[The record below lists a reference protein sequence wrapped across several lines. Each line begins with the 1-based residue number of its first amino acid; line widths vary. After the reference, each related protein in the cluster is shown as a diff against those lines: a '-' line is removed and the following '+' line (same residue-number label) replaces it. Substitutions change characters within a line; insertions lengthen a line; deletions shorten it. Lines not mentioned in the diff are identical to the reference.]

1 LRFNDWVVS
10 VVNSFPWLSV
20 IIFLPLL
27 GSLLALVFWRRSEL
41 CRWASPCV
49 TAADFFLV
57 ICLLVLDLRVRYGLT
72 GSWLMVED
80 LPWIERF
87 GIRYS
92 LGLDGISLVLIL
104 LTAFLGF
111 LCVLVS
117 WKQIDTRVGAFH
129 FFLQFMQTGI
139 LGVFL
144 ATDVFLF
151 YLFWEIQLI
160 PMFFLIGM
168 WGHERRIYATIKFII
183 YTIVGSLLMLI
194 AVIGLYLVHGSQ
206 TGIYTFSLHHLMR
219 TPLSP
224 STEIWLYAAFL
235 LAFAIKIPLLPVHS
249 WLPDAHTEAPT
260 AGSVILAGL
269 LLKTG
274 AYALLRFAF
283 PLFPMASK
291 LSVPLLLALGLIG
304 LFYASWIA
312 LAQKD
317 IKRLVA
323 YSSIGHMGLVAIGVA
338 VWNMMTLSGA
348 ILQMVNHGLTT
359 SALFILVGMLD
370 ERTHSREIANF
381 GGLWKRMPVF
391 SAFFL
396 LFAMASLGLPGLNNF
411 VGEILI
417 LIGTFRGNPLVAG
430 VGFAGLVFAVIYIL
444 YMVQKA
450 LFGETRSEQTKSLL
464 LNDITVREVVILAP
478 LAAAVLFMGLFP
490 APVLDLF
497 QEPVRGLIGILK

>member
-1 LRFNDWVVS
+1 MNCT
-10 VVNSFPWLSV
+10 PWLSV

-27 GSLLALVFWRRSEL
+27 GALLSLVFWRRPLL
-41 CRWASPCV
+41 CRWASLCV
-49 TAADFFLV
+49 TAADLILV
-57 ICLLVLDLRVRYGLT
+57 ICLLTLNLT
-72 GSWLMVED
+72 GKSGPTGTWLLVED
-80 LPWIERF
+80 VAWIERF

-92 LGLDGISLVLIL
+92 LGLDGISLVLVL
-104 LTAFLGF
+104 LAAFLGF

-117 WKQIDTRVGAFH
+117 WKQIDTRVGSFH
-129 FFLQFMQTGI
+129 FFLQLMQTGI

-144 ATDVFLF
+144 STDVFLF

-194 AVIGLYLVHGSQ
+194 ALIGLYLIHGSH
-206 TGIYTFSLHHLMR
+206 TGTYTFSLYQLMH
-219 TPLSP
+219 TSLEPG
-224 STEIWLYAAFL
+224 TEIWLYAAFL
-235 LAFAIKIPLLPVHS
+235 LAFAIKIPVIPVHS

-283 PLFPMASK
+283 PLFPMASR
-291 LSVPLLLALGLIG
+291 LSVPLLLVLGLIG

-323 YSSIGHMGLVAIGVA
+323 YSSIGHMGLVLIGVA
-338 VWNMMTLSGA
+338 VWNVMTLSGA
-348 ILQMVNHGLTT
+348 VLQMVNHGLTT

-370 ERTHSREIANF
+370 ERAHSREIANF

-430 VGFAGLVFAVIYIL
+430 IGFAGLVFTVIYVL
-444 YMVQKA
+444 WLVQKT
-450 LFGETRSEQTKSLL
+450 LFGETRNEQVKTLIRT
-464 LNDITVREVVILAP
+464 DITAREVVILAP
-478 LAAAVLFMGLFP
+478 LAAAVLLIGLFP
-490 APVLDLF
+490 APVLNLF
-497 QEPVRGLIGILK
+497 QEPVRGLIAILK

>member
-1 LRFNDWVVS
+1 
-10 VVNSFPWLSV
+10 
-20 IIFLPLL
+20 
-27 GSLLALVFWRRSEL
+27 
-41 CRWASPCV
+41 
-49 TAADFFLV
+49 
-57 ICLLVLDLRVRYGLT
+57 
-72 GSWLMVED
+72 
-80 LPWIERF
+80 
-87 GIRYS
+87 
-92 LGLDGISLVLIL
+92 
-104 LTAFLGF
+104 
-111 LCVLVS
+111 
-117 WKQIDTRVGAFH
+117 
-129 FFLQFMQTGI
+129 

-183 YTIVGSLLMLI
+183 YTITGSLLMLI
-194 AVIGLYLVHGSQ
+194 ALIGLYLIHGSQ
-206 TGIYTFSLHHLMR
+206 TGIYTFSLHQLMR

-235 LAFAIKIPLLPVHS
+235 LAFAIKIPVIPVHS

-283 PLFPMASK
+283 PLFPAASK
-291 LSVPLLLALGLIG
+291 LSVPLLLVLGLGG

-323 YSSIGHMGLVAIGVA
+323 YSSIGHMGLVVIGVA
-338 VWNMMTLSGA
+338 IWNIMTLSGA

-370 ERTHSREIANF
+370 ERVHSREIAKF
-381 GGLWKRMPVF
+381 GGLWRKMPTF
-391 SAFFL
+391 AAFFL

-430 VGFAGLVFAVIYIL
+430 IGFAGLVFTVIYIL
-444 YMVQKA
+444 WLVQGT
-450 LFGETRSEQTKSLL
+450 LFGETRNEQIKEQILS
-464 LNDITVREVVILAP
+464 DITLREAVILVP
-478 LAAAVLFMGLFP
+478 LAAAVLFIGLFP
-490 APVLDLF
+490 APVLNLF
-497 QEPVRGLIGILK
+497 QLPVQGLIELLK

>member
-1 LRFNDWVVS
+1 MNF
-10 VVNSFPWLSV
+10 FPWLSV
-20 IIFLPLL
+20 IIFLPLF
-27 GSLLALVFWRRSEL
+27 GSLLALAFWRRPL
-41 CRWASPCV
+41 VCRWASLGV
-49 TAADFFLV
+49 TAADLILV
-57 ICLLVLDLRVRYGLT
+57 ICLLALDFKGKSGPT
-72 GSWLMVED
+72 GNWILVED
-80 LPWIERF
+80 FSWIERF

-92 LGLDGISLVLIL
+92 LGLDGISLVLVL

-151 YLFWEIQLI
+151 YLFWEVQLI

-183 YTIVGSLLMLI
+183 YTITGSLLMLI
-194 AVIGLYLVHGSQ
+194 ALIGLYLIHGSQ
-206 TGIYTFSLHHLMR
+206 TGTYTFSLSQLMH
-219 TPLSP
+219 TALNP
-224 STEIWLYAAFL
+224 STEIWLYASFL
-235 LAFAIKIPLLPVHS
+235 LAFAIKIPVVPVHS

-291 LSVPLLLALGLIG
+291 LSVPLLLLLGLVG

-323 YSSIGHMGLVAIGVA
+323 YSSIGHMGLVVIGVS
-338 VWNMMTLSGA
+338 VWNIMTLSGA

-370 ERTHSREIANF
+370 ERAHSREISNF
-381 GGLWKRMPVF
+381 GGLWKKMPTF

-430 VGFAGLVFAVIYIL
+430 IGFAGLVFTVIYIL
-444 YMVQKA
+444 WLVQET
-450 LFGETRSEQTKSLL
+450 LFGETRNEQIKEQIF
-464 LNDITVREVVILAP
+464 NDINLREAVILVP
-478 LAAAVLFMGLFP
+478 LAAAVLLIGLFP
-490 APVLDLF
+490 APVLNLF
-497 QEPVRGLIGILK
+497 QGPVEGLIAFLK

>member
-1 LRFNDWVVS
+1 M
-10 VVNSFPWLSV
+10 
-20 IIFLPLL
+20 
-27 GSLLALVFWRRSEL
+27 GSLLALVFRRRPLL
-41 CRWASPCV
+41 CRWASLCV
-49 TAADFFLV
+49 TGADLILV
-57 ICLLVLDLRVRYGLT
+57 ICLLTLNLT
-72 GSWLMVED
+72 GKSGPTGNWLLAED
-80 LPWIERF
+80 VGWIERF

-92 LGLDGISLVLIL
+92 LGLDGISLVLVL
-104 LTAFLGF
+104 LTAFLAF

-117 WKQIDTRVGAFH
+117 WKQIETRVGAFH

-168 WGHERRIYATIKFII
+168 WGHERRIYATIKFIL
-183 YTIVGSLLMLI
+183 YTVAGSLLMLI
-194 AVIGLYLVHGSQ
+194 ALIGLYLIHGSQ
-206 TGIYTFSLHHLMR
+206 TGIYTFSLYQLMR
-219 TPLSP
+219 TSLNPG
-224 STEIWLYAAFL
+224 TEIWLYAAFL
-235 LAFAIKIPLLPVHS
+235 LAFAIKIPLIPVHS

-291 LSVPLLLALGLIG
+291 LSVPLLLVLGLIG

-323 YSSIGHMGLVAIGVA
+323 YSSIGHMGLIVIGVA
-338 VWNMMTLSGA
+338 VWNVMTLSGA

-370 ERTHSREIANF
+370 ERVHSREMAHF
-381 GGLWKRMPVF
+381 GGLWKKMPAF

-396 LFAMASLGLPGLNNF
+396 LFAMSSLGLPGLNNF

-417 LIGTFRGNPLVAG
+417 LIGTFRGNPVVAG
-430 VGFAGLVFAVIYIL
+430 IGFAGLVFTVVYIL
-444 YMVQKA
+444 WMVQKT
-450 LFGETRSEQTKSLL
+450 LFGETRNEQIKALV
-464 LNDITVREVVILAP
+464 LNDITVREVIILAP
-478 LAAAVLFMGLFP
+478 LAAAVFLIGFFP
-490 APVLDLF
+490 TPILNLF
-497 QEPVRGLIGILK
+497 QEPVRGLIAFLK

>member
-1 LRFNDWVVS
+1 MVTS
-10 VVNSFPWLSV
+10 IPWLSA

-27 GSLLALVFWRRSEL
+27 GGLLALVFWRRPLL
-41 CRWASPCV
+41 CRWVSLYV
-49 TAADFFLV
+49 TAADLILIV
-57 ICLLVLDLRVRYGLT
+57 CPLALRLKVDSGPTGNWLLV
-72 GSWLMVED
+72 ED
-80 LPWIERF
+80 CAWIDRF

-92 LGLDGISLVLIL
+92 LGLDGISLVLVL

-144 ATDVFLF
+144 ATDLFLF
-151 YLFWEIQLI
+151 YLFWEMQLI

-168 WGHERRIYATIKFII
+168 WGHERRVYATIKFILYAI
-183 YTIVGSLLMLI
+183 AGSLLMLI
-194 AVIGLYLVHGSQ
+194 ALIGLYLIHGSQ
-206 TGIYTFSLHHLMR
+206 TGTYTFSLYKLMR
-219 TPLSP
+219 TSLNPG
-224 STEIWLYAAFL
+224 TEIWLYAAFL
-235 LAFAIKIPLLPVHS
+235 LAFAIKIPLIPVHS

-283 PLFPMASK
+283 PLFPMASR
-291 LSVPLLLALGLIG
+291 LFAPLLLVLGLGG

-323 YSSIGHMGLVAIGVA
+323 YSSIGHMGLVVIGVA
-338 VWNMMTLSGA
+338 IWNVMTLSGA

-370 ERTHSREIANF
+370 ERVHSREMAYF
-381 GGLWKRMPVF
+381 GGLWKKMPAF

-417 LIGTFRGNPLVAG
+417 LIGTFRGNPLIAG
-430 VGFAGLVFAVIYIL
+430 IGFGGLLLTVVYIL
-444 YMVQKA
+444 WMVQRT
-450 LFGETRSEQTKSLL
+450 LFGETRNEQIKALTLT
-464 LNDITVREVVILAP
+464 DITGREVMILAP
-478 LAAAVLFMGLFP
+478 LAAVVLLIGFFP
-490 APVLDLF
+490 TPVLNLF
-497 QEPVRGLIGILK
+497 QEPVRGLIAILK

>member
-1 LRFNDWVVS
+1 MNF
-10 VVNSFPWLSV
+10 FPWLSV

-27 GSLLALVFWRRSEL
+27 GSLLALVFWRRPSL
-41 CRWASPCV
+41 CRWASLAV
-49 TAADFFLV
+49 TAADLILV
-57 ICLLVLDLRVRYGLT
+57 ICLLALNLKVNSGPT
-72 GSWLMVED
+72 GNWLLVED
-80 LPWIERF
+80 FSWIERF

-92 LGLDGISLVLIL
+92 LGLDGISLVLVL

-151 YLFWEIQLI
+151 YLFWEVQLI

-168 WGHERRIYATIKFII
+168 WGHEKRILATIKFII
-183 YTIVGSLLMLI
+183 YTLVGSLLMLI
-194 AVIGLYLVHGSQ
+194 ALIGLYLIHGSQ
-206 TGIYTFSLHHLMR
+206 TGIYTFSLYQLMR
-219 TPLSP
+219 TPLP
-224 STEIWLYAAFL
+224 ASTEIWLYAAFL
-235 LAFAIKIPLLPVHS
+235 LAFAIKIPLIPVHS

-283 PLFPMASK
+283 PLFPVASR
-291 LSVPLLLALGLIG
+291 LSIPLLLVLGLVG

-323 YSSIGHMGLVAIGVA
+323 YSSIGHMGLVVIGVA
-338 VWNMMTLSGA
+338 IWNKMTLSGA

-359 SALFILVGMLD
+359 SALFILVGMMD
-370 ERTHSREIANF
+370 ERVHSREMANF
-381 GGLWKRMPVF
+381 GGLWKKMPAF

-417 LIGTFRGNPLVAG
+417 LIGTFKGKPLVAG
-430 VGFAGLVFAVIYIL
+430 MAFAGLVLTVVYIL
-444 YMVQKA
+444 WMVQKT
-450 LFGETRSEQTKSLL
+450 LFGETRNEQIKALV
-464 LNDITVREVVILAP
+464 LNDITVREVMILAP
-478 LAAAVLFMGLFP
+478 LAAAVLVIGFFP
-490 APVLDLF
+490 APLLNLF
-497 QEPVRGLIGILK
+497 QEPVQGLISMLK

>member
-1 LRFNDWVVS
+1 MVI
-10 VVNSFPWLSV
+10 SFPWLSV

-27 GSLLALVFWRRSEL
+27 GSLLALVFWRRPQH
-41 CRWASPCV
+41 CRWASLSV
-49 TAADFFLV
+49 TAADLVLV
-57 ICLLVLDLRVRYGLT
+57 ICLLALDLKVKSGPT
-72 GSWLMVED
+72 GNWLLAED
-80 LPWIERF
+80 FAWIDRF

-92 LGLDGISLVLIL
+92 LGLDGISFVLVL

-111 LCVLVS
+111 LSVLIS

-168 WGHERRIYATIKFII
+168 WGHERRIYATIKFIL
-183 YTIVGSLLMLI
+183 YTITGSLLMLI
-194 AVIGLYLVHGSQ
+194 ALIGLYLIHGSQ
-206 TGIYTFSLHHLMR
+206 TGTYTFSLYPLMR
-219 TPLSP
+219 TSLSP
-224 STEIWLYAAFL
+224 STEIWLFAAFL
-235 LAFAIKIPLLPVHS
+235 LAFAIKIPVIPVHS

-291 LSVPLLLALGLIG
+291 LSVPLLLGLGLVG

-323 YSSIGHMGLVAIGVA
+323 YSSIGHMGLVVIGVA

-370 ERTHSREIANF
+370 ERVHSREISNF
-381 GGLWKRMPVF
+381 GGLWKRMPAF

-430 VGFAGLVFAVIYIL
+430 MGFAGLVFTVIYL
-444 YMVQKA
+444 LWLVQRT
-450 LFGETRSEQTKSLL
+450 LFGEARNEEIKALV
-464 LNDITVREVVILAP
+464 LNDITMREVVILAP
-478 LAAAVLFMGLFP
+478 LAAAVLFIGLFP
-490 APVLDLF
+490 APVLNLV
-497 QEPVRGLIGILK
+497 QGPVQGLITFLK

>member
-1 LRFNDWVVS
+1 MNY
-10 VVNSFPWLSV
+10 PWLSI

-27 GSLLALVFWRRSEL
+27 GALLSLVFWRRPLL
-41 CRWASPCV
+41 CRWATLCV
-49 TAADFFLV
+49 TAADLVLV
-57 ICLLVLDLRVRYGLT
+57 IGLLSSNLAATPGPT
-72 GSWLMVED
+72 GTWLLAEDASWID
-80 LPWIERF
+80 RF

-92 LGLDGISLVLIL
+92 LGLDGISLVLVL
-104 LTAFLGF
+104 LTAFLAL

-117 WKQIDTRVGAFH
+117 WRQIETRVGAFH
-129 FFLQFMQTGI
+129 FFLQFMETGI

-151 YLFWEIQLI
+151 YLFWEVQLI
-160 PMFFLIGM
+160 PMFFLIGI
-168 WGHERRIYATIKFII
+168 WGHERRIYATIKFIL
-183 YTIVGSLLMLI
+183 YTVAGSLLMLV
-194 AVIGLYLVHGSQ
+194 ALIGLYLIHGSQ
-206 TGIYTFSLHHLMR
+206 TGTYTFSLYQLMR
-219 TPLSP
+219 TSLSP
-224 STEIWLYAAFL
+224 GTEIWLYAAFL
-235 LAFAIKIPLLPVHS
+235 LAFAIKIPLIPVHS

-283 PLFPMASK
+283 PLFPVASK
-291 LSVPLLLALGLIG
+291 LSVPLLLVLGLGG

-323 YSSIGHMGLVAIGVA
+323 YSSIGHMALVVIGVA
-338 VWNMMTLSGA
+338 VWNIMTLSGA

-370 ERTHSREIANF
+370 ERVHSREMANF

-396 LFAMASLGLPGLNNF
+396 LFAMSSLGLPGLNNF

-417 LIGTFRGNPLVAG
+417 LVGTFRENPWAAG
-430 VGFAGLVFAVIYIL
+430 IGFAGLVFTVIYVL
-444 YMVQKA
+444 WLVQKT
-450 LFGETRSEQTKSLL
+450 LFGETRNEQIRALTFS
-464 LNDITVREVVILAP
+464 DINAREVVILAP
-478 LAAAVLFMGLFP
+478 LAAAVILIGLFP
-490 APVLDLF
+490 APVLNLF
-497 QEPVRGLIGILK
+497 QEPVRGLIAFLK